1 MLTPNPEG
9 DFLVNPYPQGMIIHL
24 PTRLT
29 VLEAV
34 SFKHTF
40 HNILQS
46 NSLIKEIILDW
57 EETRFIDSSGIGS
70 LISNLKL
77 ANKHEVKLILRHVN
91 PQVMS
96 VLSMTGLSKI
106 LIIESEKSS
115 NSLSNDH
122 TKKQDLPNTHPSVRS
137 WIKRLIDIIGAGV
150 GLIITATLFIPIAIA
165 IKIESPGPVLF
176 SQMRCGWLGKRF
188 RLWKFRS
195 MCINA
200 EVMKANIINQVQG
213 PLFKN
218 DNDPRITKVGKFLR
232 RTSLDELPQFWNVL
246 IGEMSLVGTRPPTED
261 EVELYEVPEWQRLDV
276 KPGITGEWQVYG
288 RSKIRNFEDVI
299 RLDLR
304 YQQNWSLF
312 YDLKLISKTIIVL
325 FSKNSGA
332 V

>member
-1 MLTPNPEG
+1 MLNPNPEEY
-9 DFLVNPYPQGMIIHL
+9 FLVEPYPQGIIIHL
-24 PTRLT
+24 PSRLT

-46 NSLIKEIILDW
+46 NYPHKKIILDW
-57 EETRFIDSSGIGS
+57 EETRFIDSSGIGA

-77 ANKHEVKLILRHVN
+77 AKNNNVKLILRHIN
-91 PQVMS
+91 PQIMS
-96 VLSMTGLSKI
+96 VFSLTGLNNI
-106 LIIESEKSS
+106 LYIESEYSS
-115 NSLSNDH
+115 DSIYNAQIEKH
-122 TKKQDLPNTHPSVRS
+122 HLPHTHPSVKS
-137 WIKRLIDIIGAGV
+137 GIKRFIDIIGALV
-150 GLIITATLFIPIAIA
+150 GLIITAIVFIPIAIA

-176 SQMRCGWLGKRF
+176 SQMRCGWLGKKF

-195 MCINA
+195 LCINA
-200 EVMKANIINQVQG
+200 EAMKANISNQVQG
-213 PLFKN
+213 ALFKN

-246 IGEMSLVGTRPPTED
+246 LGEMSLVGTRPPTVD
-261 EVELYEVPEWQRLDV
+261 EVELYEIPEWQRLDV

-288 RSKIRNFEDVI
+288 RSNIRNFEDVI

-304 YQQNWSLF
+304 YQHNWSLF
-312 YDLKLISKTIIVL
+312 YDLKLISTTIIVL
-325 FSKNSGA
+325 FSKNNGA